1 MTNFGSGYKMES
13 KESSALRSINTES
26 YDYRDQAKLLT
37 KLTGDVSYL
46 AQYTRQMQQGID
58 AANQNFIE
66 QIQDFINEILVL
78 IGGGGDTGFDFGDL
92 KYIFQAIGA
101 LFGFDTET
109 GLAGIFP
116 INLFSAAWHFFST
129 YIIPIDNFGEFVDWL
144 IDQFIATVL
153 DAFGDIPIVGQAL
166 EQLFVWIT
174 QIRDLIAAFNE
185 MFGSWVKSTVDFIYD
200 TVTWLWETFVDWT
213 EPIATF
219 ISSTVTFLWN
229 LFASWTEPLVTWITE
244 SLTFLWDL
252 FSEWTEPIVTWIVE
266 SLTWLGTL
274 FDGWTTMVVNAI
286 SESIDWLTTLF
297 NGWTG
302 DLVGWIISSLESL
315 WETFVDWTEPIATWV
330 ISTLEW
336 LWGLFE
342 PWTAPFI
349 AVIEDVVEAVQAIVD
364 WVTGGIGA
372 AINALF
378 PWAKTLPQMD
388 PVTNVVKGVNI
399 PDLDG
404 SKITTGVIEAPRI
417 PPLPGEK
424 ITSGTVASAR
434 IQELDAAKITT
445 GAFTAAFIAS
455 NAITSGKIADGAVS
469 TAKIGDFA
477 INGQKINAGAVS
489 TDKIADLAVTGSKTN
504 GLDAS
509 KITSGTVGASYV
521 AGLPTSKITSGTF
534 DGSRIADGAVSSSKI
549 VDGAVSTGK
558 IADLAVTGGKVQGI
572 DGSKITGGTVAI
584 DRLPTSSLGATL
596 NPAFANGAMISR
608 RSTANQSASTGRNFF
623 PDNFFDTNDITGTG
637 ITTTLSQGKFV
648 VSIAGWYIVELAF
661 RINPAYTFGLNCAPL
676 LYKGTSSSQSQYK
689 IGTDGIAC
697 VWLGGG
703 NGNRYAH
710 STWTV
715 PLDVGEAVRAGYDS
729 IGTWGDLFDADT
741 SGVETYFS
749 ISCLSKVF

>member
-144 IDQFIATVL
+144 IDQFIAMVL

-349 AVIEDVVEAVQAIVD
+349 AVIEEVVEAVQAIVD
-364 WVTGGIGA
+364 WFTGGVGA
-372 AINALF
+372 AISALF
-378 PWAKTLPQMD
+378 PWAQRLPQMD
-388 PVTNVVKGVNI
+388 PITNVI
-399 PDLDG
+399 PE
-404 SKITTGVIEAPRI
+404 TTI
-417 PPLPGEK
+417 PPLPGDK
-424 ITSGTVASAR
+424 ITTGTVKAAR
-434 IQELDAAKITT
+434 IQELDAGKITT
-445 GAFTAAFIAS
+445 GAFTAAFIQS
-455 NAITSGKIADGAVS
+455 NAITSDKILDGAVS

-477 INGQKINAGAVS
+477 INGQKIDNGAVS
-489 TDKIADLAVTGSKTN
+489 GTKLADSAVSNSKIANSAVDANKISNNAVSNAKIAN
-504 GLDAS
+504 GAVDVN
-509 KITSGTVGASYV
+509 KIS
-521 AGLPTSKITSGTF
+521 
-534 DGSRIADGAVSSSKI
+534 DGAVSNPKI
-549 VDGAVSTGK
+549 SDNAVSTSK
-558 IADLAVTGGKVQGI
+558 IDNFAVTSGKVLGI
-572 DGSKITGGTVAI
+572 DGSKISDGTIAAARLPSALTTPGSGVVCVKTGG
-584 DRLPTSSLGATL
+584 SY
-596 NPAFANGAMISR
+596 
-608 RSTANQSASTGRNFF
+608 
-623 PDNFFDTNDITGTG
+623 
-637 ITTTLSQGKFV
+637 TTTYNSSGVQLPWGFYNSVPSNTADLEIFNSGGKTACKATV
-648 VSIAGWYIVELAF
+648 AGWYEVEVGFQIQGGDDLVKYAYSWNLTPAIWKNGAIYKWGSSANYVCWVDVWPGPHGFGNDFAQSTFIVPMAANDVIIPGYF
-661 RINPAYTFGLNCAPL
+661 WSRSNSTASDTIIKP
-676 LYKGTSSSQSQYK
+676 TS
-689 IGTDGIAC
+689 T
-697 VWLGGG
+697 
-703 NGNRYAH
+703 
-710 STWTV
+710 
-715 PLDVGEAVRAGYDS
+715 GY
-729 IGTWGDLFDADT
+729 G
-741 SGVETYFS
+741 TYFGMS
-749 ISCLSKVF
+749 LLNRSLA